1 MLAARTF
8 VELEETEDLVHFL
21 SLLGDVR
28 DALLPTDHFRSPIVG
43 DVIEGG
49 GHFLSFE
56 GDAIE
61 VLDHFRSDEGGK
73 IEVVVVTELEDPPT
87 DPFSCSSRCL
97 AFHQDEVDVNNIRAP
112 FNGF

>member
-21 SLLGDVR
+21 SLLGDVNE
-28 DALLPTDHFRSPIVG
+28 ALLPTDHFRSPIVG
-43 DVIEGG
+43 DVIEG

-61 VLDHFRSDEGGK
+61 VLDHFRSDEGK
-73 IEVVVVTELEDPPT
+73 IEVVTELEDPPT
-87 DPFSCSSRCL
+87 PFSCSSRCL